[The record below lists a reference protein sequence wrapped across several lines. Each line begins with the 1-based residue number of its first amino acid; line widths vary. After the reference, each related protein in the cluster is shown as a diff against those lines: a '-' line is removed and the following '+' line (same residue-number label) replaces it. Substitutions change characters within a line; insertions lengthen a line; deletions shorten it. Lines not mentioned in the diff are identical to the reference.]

1 MLFEQKSSL
10 FNCDFKICKDLI
22 LHDSDGKN
30 SYFGL
35 KINSERELK
44 VYDKKYGVGNLDR
57 KTLQIKHARKDENL

>member
-1 MLFEQKSSL
+1 MV
-10 FNCDFKICKDLI
+10 
-22 LHDSDGKN
+22 N